1 MVIRERD
8 QTSGD
13 EAVTD
18 LNISIAIIALAAFI
32 GFCLGWLLRD
42 VETRQQDQN
51 ESGVNPL

>member
-1 MVIRERD
+1 M
-8 QTSGD
+8 
-13 EAVTD
+13 TD

-32 GFCLGWLLRD
+32 GFCLGWKLRD